1 MILLTL
7 ALTTGTIYACDVSR
21 VVDGDTWVCAG
32 GLRVRARA
40 VDAPDYRCARGR
52 VCAPGDPAAS
62 HRNLERMISGKKLTC
77 EHTGYDR
84 YRRSVA
90 WCSVGG
96 VDLSCA
102 QYQAGMAVRVAAYDR
117 KGILCRK

>member
-7 ALTTGTIYACDVSR
+7 ALATGQIYACDVSR
-21 VVDGDTWVCAG
+21 VVDGDTWACAD

-40 VDAPDYRCARGR
+40 IDAPDYRCRRGR

-62 HRNLERMISGKKLTC
+62 HRNLERMIAGRTLAC

-90 WCSVGG
+90 WCKVGG

-102 QYQAGMAVRVAAYDR
+102 QYRAGMAIRVAAYD
-117 KGILCRK
+117 KGKRLCRR